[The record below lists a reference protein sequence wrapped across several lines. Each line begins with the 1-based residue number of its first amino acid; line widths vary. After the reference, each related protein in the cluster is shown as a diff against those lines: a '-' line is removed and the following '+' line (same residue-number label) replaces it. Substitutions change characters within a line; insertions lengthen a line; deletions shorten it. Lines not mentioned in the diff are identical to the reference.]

1 MVTIFLVFGF
11 IGLYVALVAWSD
23 WQAERRWYRESER
36 IRREWHDSKG
46 L

>member
-1 MVTIFLVFGF
+1 L
-11 IGLYVALVAWSD
+11 GLYVALVIVWSD

-36 IRREWHDSKG
+36 IRRAWHDSKG